1 MLGYFIL
8 LYGVIRAIC
17 EASVHVGVSPSVPMC
32 LTIMLCGV

>member
-8 LYGVIRAIC
+8 LYGVIWAIC
-17 EASVHVGVSPSVPMC
+17 EASVHVGGPPSVPMC